1 MKKIIGLLILG
12 AGISVA
18 LLNACSNA
26 AMADNAIP
34 DVISYN
40 YDVRPILSDKCFN
53 CHGPD
58 AQKRE
63 AGLRLDIA
71 SEAYKALQEH
81 PQQHALV
88 PGKPEVSELFA
99 RITTTDT
106 SLLMPKV
113 SSKLPRL
120 SEHEVAILKKWIE
133 QGAKYEPHWAFVL
146 PQKASLPTVEDKSW
160 PINEIDYF
168 VLNKME
174 LQGLSPNETADKE
187 RLLKRV
193 CMDLTGILPTPEQT
207 AAFVKDASANAYE
220 QQVDRLLQ
228 LPQFGEKM
236 AIGWMDLARFADSHG
251 FQDDSYRS
259 QWPWRDWVIDA
270 YNRNMRYDTFLTWQ
284 LAGDLLPNA
293 TKEQLLASGFNRN
306 HKITEEGG
314 VIDEEYRVQYVT
326 DRTNTFGRAMLAMT
340 VECAKCHDHKYDPFS
355 QKNYY
360 QLYAF
365 FNNVK
370 EVGLESVVGGPE
382 TYAKNPR
389 MTITNE
395 EVQKTMR
402 FINKKD
408 TGKLEVS
415 VMADRDTIRKTFLL
429 IRGNYD
435 TPGEEVR
442 AAAPPV
448 VLPFDSTRWKTNR
461 LGLAQWMFDEK
472 NPLTARVFVNRIW
485 QEFFGRGIVKT
496 VSDFGMQG
504 ELPSH
509 PQLLDWLAKDFQQHG
524 WDIKRLIRQ
533 MVLSATYRQSGKIS
547 EEKLKKDPLNVYWSY
562 APRARFPAEL
572 VRDILLSSSGLLNTE
587 IGGPS
592 VKPLQPPGLWE
603 LATSGRGILK
613 KYVQDTGTLLY
624 RRGLYTFIK
633 RTVPPPSM
641 MIFDASNRDECQTGR
656 YRTNTP
662 LQALV
667 MLNDPTMIEAS
678 KALADQL
685 LQQGIAPEQVIT
697 KAFQRIICR
706 TPDAKEKEVLLRYWE
721 QAMVDMKRNPA
732 NAGKIISV
740 GNYQAVTKDKLQ
752 LAVAMQAIQVLYNMQ
767 EAITKT

>member
-1 MKKIIGLLILG
+1 MKKIMWLLLLG

-26 AMADNAIP
+26 AMYDNAIP
-34 DVISYN
+34 DVVSYN

-81 PQQHALV
+81 PQKHALV
-88 PGKPEVSELFA
+88 PGNPEASELFA

-120 SEHEVAILKKWIE
+120 SEHEVAILKKWIA

-146 PQKASLPTVEDKSW
+146 PQKAALPAVNEKSW
-160 PINEIDYF
+160 PVNEIDYF
-168 VLNKME
+168 VLSKME
-174 LQGLSPNETADKE
+174 RQGLSPNETADKE

-207 AAFVKDASANAYE
+207 AAFVNDASANAYE
-220 QQVDRLLQ
+220 KQVDRLLQ

-270 YNRNMRYDTFLTWQ
+270 FNRNMRYDTFITWQ

-293 TKEQLLASGFNRN
+293 TKEQQLASGFNRN

-370 EVGLESVVGGPE
+370 EVGLEATVGGPE

-395 EVQKTMR
+395 EVQKTLR

-415 VMADRDTIRKTFLL
+415 VMADRDTTRKTFLL

-442 AAAPPV
+442 PATPPV

-496 VSDFGMQG
+496 ASDFGMQG
-504 ELPSH
+504 DLPSN
-509 PQLLDWLAKDFQQHG
+509 PPLLDWLAADFQQHG
-524 WDIKRLIRQ
+524 WDMKRLIRQ
-533 MVLSATYRQSGKIS
+533 LVLSATYRQSGKIS
-547 EEKLKKDPLNVYWSY
+547 TEKLKKDPLNIYLSY
-562 APRARFPAEL
+562 APRARFSAEL

-641 MIFDASNRDECQTGR
+641 MIFDASNRDECQTSR

-678 KALADQL
+678 KALADRL
-685 LQQGIAPEQVIT
+685 LQRGTNPTLVIT
-697 KAFQRIICR
+697 GAFQRIICR
-706 TPDAKEKEVLLRYWE
+706 TPDEKEKEVLVSYWE
-721 QAMVDMKRNPA
+721 QAVAELKKNPE
-732 NAGKIISV
+732 NARKIISV
-740 GNYQAVTKDKLQ
+740 GNYQAVTKDIIL
-752 LAVAMQAIQVLYNMQ
+752 LAAAMQAIQVMYNMQ

>member
-1 MKKIIGLLILG
+1 MG

-81 PQQHALV
+81 PQKHALV
-88 PGKPEVSELFA
+88 PGKPEASELFA
-99 RITTTDT
+99 RITTSDT

-120 SEHEVAILKKWIE
+120 SEHEVAILKKWIA
-133 QGAKYEPHWAFVL
+133 QGAKYEPHWAFVV
-146 PQKASLPTVEDKSW
+146 PQKALLPSVNEKSW
-160 PINEIDYF
+160 PVNEIDYF
-168 VLNKME
+168 ILSKME
-174 LQGLSPNETADKE
+174 RQGLSPNETADKE

-270 YNRNMRYDTFLTWQ
+270 FNRNMRYDTFITWQ

-293 TKEQLLASGFNRN
+293 TKEQQLASGFNRN

-370 EVGLESVVGGPE
+370 EVGLESTVGGPE

-395 EVQKTMR
+395 EVQKTLR

-415 VMADRDTIRKTFLL
+415 VMADRDTSRKTFLL

-442 AAAPPV
+442 AATPPV

-496 VSDFGMQG
+496 ASDFGMQG
-504 ELPSH
+504 DLPSN
-509 PQLLDWLAKDFQQHG
+509 PQLLDWLAADFQQHG
-524 WDIKRLIRQ
+524 WDMKRLIRQ
-533 MVLSATYRQSGKIS
+533 LVLSATYRQSGKIS
-547 EEKLKKDPLNVYWSY
+547 TEKLKKDPLNIYLSY

-572 VRDILLSSSGLLNTE
+572 VRDIILSSSGLLNTE

-613 KYVQDTGTLLY
+613 KYTQDTGKLLY

-641 MIFDASNRDECQTGR
+641 MIFDASNRDECQTSR

-678 KALADQL
+678 KALADRL
-685 LQQGIAPEQVIT
+685 LQRGTNPTQVIT
-697 KAFQRIICR
+697 SAFQRIICR
-706 TPDAKEKEVLLRYWE
+706 TPDAKEKEVLVSYWE
-721 QAMVDMKRNPA
+721 QAVAELKKNPE
-732 NAGKIISV
+732 NARKIISV
-740 GNYQAVTKDKLQ
+740 GNYQAVTKDTIL
-752 LAVAMQAIQVLYNMQ
+752 LAAAMQAIQVMYNMQ

>member
-1 MKKIIGLLILG
+1 MWLLILG

-18 LLNACSNA
+18 LLNACSNT
-26 AMADNAIP
+26 AMYDNAIP
-34 DVISYN
+34 DVVSYN

-81 PQQHALV
+81 PQKHALV
-88 PGKPEVSELFA
+88 PGNPEASELFA

-120 SEHEVAILKKWIE
+120 SEHEVEILKKWIA
-133 QGAKYEPHWAFVL
+133 QGAKYEPHWAFVV
-146 PQKASLPTVEDKSW
+146 PQKAALPAVNEKSW
-160 PINEIDYF
+160 PVNEIDYF
-168 VLNKME
+168 ILSKME
-174 LQGLSPNETADKE
+174 RQGLSPNETADKE

-207 AAFVKDASANAYE
+207 AAFVNDASANAYE
-220 QQVDRLLQ
+220 KQVDRLLQ

-270 YNRNMRYDTFLTWQ
+270 FNRNMRYDTFITWQ

-293 TKEQLLASGFNRN
+293 TKEQQLASGFNRN

-370 EVGLESVVGGPE
+370 EVGLEATVGGPE

-395 EVQKTMR
+395 EVQKTLR
-402 FINKKD
+402 FIHKKD

-415 VMADRDTIRKTFLL
+415 VMADRDTTRKTFLL

-442 AAAPPV
+442 PATPPV

-496 VSDFGMQG
+496 ASDFGMQG
-504 ELPSH
+504 DLPSN
-509 PQLLDWLAKDFQQHG
+509 PPLLDWLAADFQQHG
-524 WDIKRLIRQ
+524 WDMKRLIRQ
-533 MVLSATYRQSGKIS
+533 LVLSATYRQSGKIS
-547 EEKLKKDPLNVYWSY
+547 TEKLKKDPLNIYLSY
-562 APRARFPAEL
+562 APRARFSAEL

-587 IGGPS
+587 IGGRS

-613 KYVQDTGTLLY
+613 KYLQDTGTLLY

-641 MIFDASNRDECQTGR
+641 MIFDASNRDECQTSR

-678 KALADQL
+678 KALADRL
-685 LQQGIAPEQVIT
+685 LQRGTNPTLVIT
-697 KAFQRIICR
+697 GAFQRIICR
-706 TPDAKEKEVLLRYWE
+706 TPDAKEKEVLVSYLE
-721 QAMVDMKRNPA
+721 QAVAELKKNPE
-732 NAGKIISV
+732 NARKIISV
-740 GNYQAVTKDKLQ
+740 GNYQAVTKDIIL
-752 LAVAMQAIQVLYNMQ
+752 LAAAMQAIQVMYNMQ

>member
-26 AMADNAIP
+26 AMADSAIP

-40 YDVRPILSDKCFN
+40 YNVRPILSDKCFN

-81 PQQHALV
+81 PQKHALV
-88 PGKPEVSELFA
+88 PGKPEASELFA

-133 QGAKYEPHWAFVL
+133 QGAKYEPHWAFVV
-146 PQKASLPTVEDKSW
+146 PQKAALPTVNEKSW
-160 PINEIDYF
+160 PVNEIDYF
-168 VLNKME
+168 ILSKME
-174 LQGLSPNETADKE
+174 RQGLSPNETADKE

-207 AAFVKDASANAYE
+207 AAFVNDASANAYE
-220 QQVDRLLQ
+220 KQVDRLLQ

-270 YNRNMRYDTFLTWQ
+270 FNRNMRYDTFITWQ

-293 TKEQLLASGFNRN
+293 TKEQQLASGFNRN

-370 EVGLESVVGGPE
+370 EVGLEATVGGPE

-395 EVQKTMR
+395 EVQKTLR
-402 FINKKD
+402 FINKRD

-415 VMADRDTIRKTFLL
+415 VMADRDTTRKTFLL

-442 AAAPPV
+442 AATPPV

-496 VSDFGMQG
+496 ASDFGMQG
-504 ELPSH
+504 DLPSN
-509 PQLLDWLAKDFQQHG
+509 PQLLDWLAADFQQHG
-524 WDIKRLIRQ
+524 WDMKRLIRQ
-533 MVLSATYRQSGKIS
+533 LVLSATYRQSGKIS
-547 EEKLKKDPLNVYWSY
+547 AEKLKKDPLNIYLSY
-562 APRARFPAEL
+562 TPRARFPAEL
-572 VRDILLSSSGLLNTE
+572 VRDIILSSSGLLNTE

-641 MIFDASNRDECQTGR
+641 MIFDASNRDECQTSR

-678 KALADQL
+678 KALADRL
-685 LQQGIAPEQVIT
+685 LQAGTNPSQIIAS
-697 KAFQRIICR
+697 AFQRIICR
-706 TPDAKEKEVLLRYWE
+706 TPDAKEKEVLVSYWE
-721 QAMVDMKRNPA
+721 QAVAELKKNPE
-732 NAGKIISV
+732 NARKIISV
-740 GNYQAVTKDKLQ
+740 GNYQAVTKDTIL
-752 LAVAMQAIQVLYNMQ
+752 LAAAMQAIQVMYNMQ

>member
-1 MKKIIGLLILG
+1 MWLLILG

-18 LLNACSNA
+18 LLNACSNT
-26 AMADNAIP
+26 AMYDNAIP
-34 DVISYN
+34 DVVSYN

-81 PQQHALV
+81 PQKHALV
-88 PGKPEVSELFA
+88 PGNPEASELFA

-120 SEHEVAILKKWIE
+120 SEHEVEILKKWIA

-146 PQKASLPTVEDKSW
+146 PQKAALPAVNEKSW
-160 PINEIDYF
+160 PVNEIDYF
-168 VLNKME
+168 VLSKME
-174 LQGLSPNETADKE
+174 RQGLSPNETADKE

-207 AAFVKDASANAYE
+207 AAFVNDASANAYE
-220 QQVDRLLQ
+220 KQVDRLLQ

-270 YNRNMRYDTFLTWQ
+270 FNRNMRYDTFITWQ

-293 TKEQLLASGFNRN
+293 TKEQQLASGFNRN

-370 EVGLESVVGGPE
+370 EVGLEATVGGPE

-395 EVQKTMR
+395 EVQKTLR

-415 VMADRDTIRKTFLL
+415 VMADRDTTRKTFLL

-442 AAAPPV
+442 PATPPV

-496 VSDFGMQG
+496 ASDFGMQG
-504 ELPSH
+504 DLPSN
-509 PQLLDWLAKDFQQHG
+509 PPLLDWLAADFQQHG
-524 WDIKRLIRQ
+524 WDMKRLIRQ
-533 MVLSATYRQSGKIS
+533 LVLSATYRQSGKIS
-547 EEKLKKDPLNVYWSY
+547 TEKLKKDPLNIYLSY
-562 APRARFPAEL
+562 APRARFSAEL

-641 MIFDASNRDECQTGR
+641 MIFDASNRDECQTSR

-678 KALADQL
+678 KALADRL
-685 LQQGIAPEQVIT
+685 LQRGTNPTLVIT
-697 KAFQRIICR
+697 GAFQRIICR
-706 TPDAKEKEVLLRYWE
+706 TPDAKEKEVLVSYWE
-721 QAMVDMKRNPA
+721 QAVAELKKNPE
-732 NAGKIISV
+732 NARKIISV
-740 GNYQAVTKDKLQ
+740 GNYQAVTKDIIL
-752 LAVAMQAIQVLYNMQ
+752 LAAAMQAIQVMYNMQ

>member
-1 MKKIIGLLILG
+1 MKKIMWLLLLG

-26 AMADNAIP
+26 AMYDNAIP
-34 DVISYN
+34 DVVSYN

-71 SEAYKALQEH
+71 SEAFKALQEH
-81 PQQHALV
+81 PQKHALV
-88 PGKPEVSELFA
+88 PGNPEASELFA

-120 SEHEVAILKKWIE
+120 SEHEVEILKKWIA
-133 QGAKYEPHWAFVL
+133 QGAKYEPHWAFVV
-146 PQKASLPTVEDKSW
+146 PQKAALPAVNEKSW
-160 PINEIDYF
+160 PVNEIDYF
-168 VLNKME
+168 ILSKME
-174 LQGLSPNETADKE
+174 RQGLSPNETADKE

-207 AAFVKDASANAYE
+207 AAFVNDASANAYE
-220 QQVDRLLQ
+220 KQVDRLLQ

-270 YNRNMRYDTFLTWQ
+270 FNRNMRYDTFITWQ

-293 TKEQLLASGFNRN
+293 TKEQQLASGFNRN

-370 EVGLESVVGGPE
+370 EVGLEATVGGPE

-395 EVQKTMR
+395 EVQKTLR

-415 VMADRDTIRKTFLL
+415 VMADRDTTRKTFLL

-442 AAAPPV
+442 PATPPV

-496 VSDFGMQG
+496 ASDFGMQG
-504 ELPSH
+504 DLPSN
-509 PQLLDWLAKDFQQHG
+509 PPLLDWLAADFQQHG
-524 WDIKRLIRQ
+524 WDMKRLIRQ
-533 MVLSATYRQSGKIS
+533 LVLSATYRQSGKIS
-547 EEKLKKDPLNVYWSY
+547 TEKLKKDPLNIYLSY
-562 APRARFPAEL
+562 APRARFSAEL

-641 MIFDASNRDECQTGR
+641 MIFDASNRDECQTSR

-678 KALADQL
+678 KALADRL
-685 LQQGIAPEQVIT
+685 LQRGTNPTLVIT
-697 KAFQRIICR
+697 GAFQRIICR
-706 TPDAKEKEVLLRYWE
+706 TPDAKEKEVLVSYWE
-721 QAMVDMKRNPA
+721 QAVAELKKNPE
-732 NAGKIISV
+732 NAHKIISV
-740 GNYQAVTKDKLQ
+740 GNYQAVTKDIIL
-752 LAVAMQAIQVLYNMQ
+752 LAAAMQAIQVMYNMQ

>member
-1 MKKIIGLLILG
+1 
-12 AGISVA
+12 
-18 LLNACSNA
+18 
-26 AMADNAIP
+26 
-34 DVISYN
+34 
-40 YDVRPILSDKCFN
+40 
-53 CHGPD
+53 
-58 AQKRE
+58 
-63 AGLRLDIA
+63 
-71 SEAYKALQEH
+71 
-81 PQQHALV
+81 
-88 PGKPEVSELFA
+88 
-99 RITTTDT
+99 
-106 SLLMPKV
+106 
-113 SSKLPRL
+113 
-120 SEHEVAILKKWIE
+120 
-133 QGAKYEPHWAFVL
+133 
-146 PQKASLPTVEDKSW
+146 
-160 PINEIDYF
+160 
-168 VLNKME
+168 
-174 LQGLSPNETADKE
+174 
-187 RLLKRV
+187 
-193 CMDLTGILPTPEQT
+193 
-207 AAFVKDASANAYE
+207 
-220 QQVDRLLQ
+220 
-228 LPQFGEKM
+228 
-236 AIGWMDLARFADSHG
+236 
-251 FQDDSYRS
+251 
-259 QWPWRDWVIDA
+259 
-270 YNRNMRYDTFLTWQ
+270 MRYDTFITWQ

-293 TKEQLLASGFNRN
+293 TKEQQLASGFNRN

-370 EVGLESVVGGPE
+370 EVGLEATVGGPE

-395 EVQKTMR
+395 EVQKTLR
-402 FINKKD
+402 FINKRD

-415 VMADRDTIRKTFLL
+415 VMADRDTTRKTFLL

-442 AAAPPV
+442 AATPPV

-496 VSDFGMQG
+496 ASDFGMQG
-504 ELPSH
+504 DLPSN
-509 PQLLDWLAKDFQQHG
+509 PPLLDWLAADFQQHG
-524 WDIKRLIRQ
+524 WDMKRLIRQ
-533 MVLSATYRQSGKIS
+533 LVLSATYRQSGKIS
-547 EEKLKKDPLNVYWSY
+547 AEKLKKDPLNIYLSY

-572 VRDILLSSSGLLNTE
+572 VRDIILSSSGLLNSE

-641 MIFDASNRDECQTGR
+641 MIFDASNRDECQTSR

-678 KALADQL
+678 KALADRL
-685 LQQGIAPEQVIT
+685 LQAGTNPSQIIAS
-697 KAFQRIICR
+697 AFQRIICR
-706 TPDAKEKEVLLRYWE
+706 TPDAKEKEVLVSYWE
-721 QAMVDMKRNPA
+721 QAVAELKKNPE
-732 NAGKIISV
+732 NARKIISV
-740 GNYQAVTKDKLQ
+740 GNYQAVTKDIIL
-752 LAVAMQAIQVLYNMQ
+752 LAAAMQAIQVMYNMQ